1 MDTVQ
6 RVLVA
11 DDDEDI
17 RFVLQVALVDAG
29 YSVVAVNDGAAVLD
43 VLRDEP
49 SGWIVLLDW
58 MMPQLDGHETLRAIA
73 ANSVQAESN
82 AFILMTAGGRTLP
95 LEFVHLLAALNV
107 AYLAKPFDLD
117 ALFAA
122 IVTAS
127 QQLNTQ
133 Q

>member
-1 MDTVQ
+1 MDSVQ

-29 YSVVAVNDGAAVLD
+29 YSVLAVNDGAAVLD

-49 SGWIVLLDW
+49 SGWILLLDW

-73 ANSVQAESN
+73 ANPVLAESN

-95 LEFVHLLAALNV
+95 LAFVQLLAALDV

-122 IVTAS
+122 ITAAS